1 MAALHPS
8 PKSVSWLGLIAD
20 WWRQR
25 TMSDWLKIGLT
36 VAGFAVVTWAS
47 VQQHEYRLVQ
57 LEHAFDEHLK
67 NHDVQF
73 KEISKT
79 LHDIDIT
86 LTRMNAQKG
95 N

>member
-1 MAALHPS
+1 MAVIHPVTGS
-8 PKSVSWLGLIAD
+8 ESLLSSIVRRLRRL
-20 WWRQR
+20 

-86 LTRMNAQKG
+86 LTRMNAMKG